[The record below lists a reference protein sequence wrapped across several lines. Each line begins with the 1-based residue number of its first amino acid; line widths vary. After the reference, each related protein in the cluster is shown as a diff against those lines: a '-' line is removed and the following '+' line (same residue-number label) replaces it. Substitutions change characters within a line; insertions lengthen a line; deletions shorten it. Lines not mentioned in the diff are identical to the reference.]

1 MAEERTISL
10 PPAVEAIGI
19 PIAALVVAMLLY
31 GVFVTLLGQNPLEV
45 FALLYK
51 GGFGSGFAWQNTL
64 LLASPLILTGLAVAI
79 PAQAGM
85 VIIGG
90 EGALAL
96 AALVAALVGGALDG
110 LAPHIVQLGMLLAGA
125 LCGAIWIG
133 LSGWLRTYR
142 GVNETISS
150 LLFSYIGI
158 ALLNFC
164 VNGPFRDPN
173 SLNKP
178 STRPIGDVNM
188 IGNLPGLDVHYG
200 LLFGVL
206 FALAAWVVLRFTTIG
221 FGLRIVGGNPR
232 AAQMAGLRVGLWVVG
247 AAAVGGAAA
256 GLAGA
261 IEVAAVQGSANADV
275 VAGYGYVGILVA
287 FLARQNP
294 LAVIPVAI
302 LIGGFDA
309 AGGMLQRRL
318 DMPDS
323 SVLVLQGIA
332 FVTILASET
341 MTGRLRLRPRHAP
354 LSGNLAAPSGQAP
367 PSADVTVLQPP
378 ESSEEDIAT
387 PPRREAHE

>member
-1 MAEERTISL
+1 MPLDRVSRLIPLAEG
-10 PPAVEAIGI
+10 VGI
-19 PIAALVVAMLLY
+19 PVAALLVAMLLFA
-31 GVFVTLLGQNPLEV
+31 GFVSLVGQSPLEV
-45 FALLYK
+45 FSLLYQ

-64 LLASPLILTGLAVAI
+64 LRASPLILTGLAVAL

-96 AALVAALVGGALDG
+96 GALTAAVAG
-110 LAPHIVQLGMLLAGA
+110 LALGGMPPHVVQTGMLLTGAACGA
-125 LCGAIWIG
+125 LWIG
-133 LSGWLRTYR
+133 LSGWLRNYR

-150 LLFSYIGI
+150 LLLSYIAI
-158 ALLNFC
+158 ALLNHF
-164 VNGPFRDPN
+164 VEGPLKDPA

-200 LLFGVL
+200 LLFGVV
-206 FALAAWVVLRFTTIG
+206 FALAAWVILRFTTVG
-221 FGLRIVGGNPR
+221 FALRMVGGNPR
-232 AAQMAGLRVGLWVVG
+232 AAQMAGLRVGLWVIA

-261 IEVAAVQGSANADV
+261 IEVAAVQGAANASV
-275 VAGYGYVGILVA
+275 VAGYGYAGILVA
-287 FLARQNP
+287 FIARQNP

-302 LIGGFDA
+302 LIGGINA

-318 DMPDS
+318 DMPDA

-332 FVTILASET
+332 FVVIIASET
-341 MTGRLRLRPRHAP
+341 LTGRLRIRRA
-354 LSGNLAAPSGQAP
+354 
-367 PSADVTVLQPP
+367 SARAGTPMFPFLQQGAKP
-378 ESSEEDIAT
+378 
-387 PPRREAHE
+387 